1 VQLCFFAHK
10 PEQLRVT
17 AKSLAAAQAQA
28 NSGKG
33 KGKNSKAKNGA
44 EMHGSSEL
52 QTAGASSKL
61 ADAVRAAQHS
71 TDAGGGGAG
80 QSPAAVEFLH
90 KVCADEAM
98 LALLLQTLGAADGS
112 STDGATASVVK
123 ALLEPQQDSLEKLA
137 RSCASY
143 SSLLGGG
150 SGSQGSD
157 ASSPRTPV
165 QQTISLP
172 AEAAAALRKDTVLTP
187 VHGAGA
193 VSSSACTGKSSSYS
207 CSVQEHIQNVMEG
220 KVTADQVRRD
230 TARLLDSRARAF
242 TSSRSV
248 GAPCAPLELLQPAPA
263 YSPAAGRSAYSLA
276 TMQRAPLDLMSP
288 GMPSCLAQ
296 GPLGSPEIIP
306 MVNMGRANSAFL
318 GPAQLQVAGLS
329 RDLGALSSCAISSY
343 GAGCILQTASSLDTL
358 SSSAAGGFN
367 GRLSAMDSNSCNAS
381 TTAGFSSFM
390 SLDSS
395 AAAMLSP
402 ELLRKLSLQ
411 QGMAAGGA
419 ASLNSPLI
427 AAPNMMHGLQSP
439 GQAAAAAAA
448 SQQQLLEAEMA
459 QQHAVMLLQ
468 QQQAIA
474 AAGASRSPVQVV
486 WGGDGRGVTSM
497 LGTVSG
503 VGVFSAN
510 SPAMAA
516 WC

>member
-1 VQLCFFAHK
+1 
-10 PEQLRVT
+10 
-17 AKSLAAAQAQA
+17 
-28 NSGKG
+28 
-33 KGKNSKAKNGA
+33 
-44 EMHGSSEL
+44 
-52 QTAGASSKL
+52 
-61 ADAVRAAQHS
+61 
-71 TDAGGGGAG
+71 
-80 QSPAAVEFLH
+80 
-90 KVCADEAM
+90 
-98 LALLLQTLGAADGS
+98 
-112 STDGATASVVK
+112 
-123 ALLEPQQDSLEKLA
+123 
-137 RSCASY
+137 
-143 SSLLGGG
+143 
-150 SGSQGSD
+150 
-157 ASSPRTPV
+157 
-165 QQTISLP
+165 
-172 AEAAAALRKDTVLTP
+172 
-187 VHGAGA
+187 
-193 VSSSACTGKSSSYS
+193 
-207 CSVQEHIQNVMEG
+207 
-220 KVTADQVRRD
+220 
-230 TARLLDSRARAF
+230 
-242 TSSRSV
+242 
-248 GAPCAPLELLQPAPA
+248 
-263 YSPAAGRSAYSLA
+263 
-276 TMQRAPLDLMSP
+276 
-288 GMPSCLAQ
+288 
-296 GPLGSPEIIP
+296 

-329 RDLGALSSCAISSY
+329 GDLGALSSCAISSY

-358 SSSAAGGFN
+358 SS
-367 GRLSAMDSNSCNAS
+367 NAS